1 MFYTKALQALRVA
14 LCMIAIGFFLGFL
27 YEELLVKDASVWLWA
42 GGIISLIGW
51 VHLFW
56 MAAFSAFR
64 TNKKR

>member
-1 MFYTKALQALRVA
+1 
-14 LCMIAIGFFLGFL
+14 MIAIGFFLGFL